1 MEAARPDLRRFAGAS
16 PEKGDVARKMDKEK
30 PAVKPAQERID
41 NLLL

>member
-1 MEAARPDLRRFAGAS
+1 MDAAWSGLRRIAGAW
-16 PEKGDVARKMDKEK
+16 PEKGDAARKMDKKK